1 MARDEKESDE
11 LARTGKRGATEEVEE
26 DELYDAA
33 PGDRRSVVMRLLV
46 FQLKLLA
53 DGIRDLLLSPISIA
67 ATVMGFVDRSKPPDH
82 YFQQL
87 LQIGRRSDVFID
99 LFDEHRDD
107 AVQASTKAE
116 EMAREARRRFDEL
129 ETDTR
134 AETGAKPT
142 SKDADEE
149 PTRSP

>member
-1 MARDEKESDE
+1 MARDEMERDE
-11 LARTGKRGATEEVEE
+11 YEE
-26 DELYDAA
+26 DELYDTS

-87 LQIGRRSDVFID
+87 LHLGRRSDVFID
-99 LFDEHRDD
+99 LFDAHRED

-116 EMAREARRRFDEL
+116 EMAREAKRRFDEL
-129 ETDTR
+129 ETNARTDAHTEATR
-134 AETGAKPT
+134 Q
-142 SKDADEE
+142 DAQAAQQSGEEE
-149 PTRSP
+149 PTKSP